1 MNTIGTLETNTII
14 AFFKTLRQDDRTA
27 LLQQMKEKELAD
39 KNAMAEKTKESNF
52 AIGYDRICIQQDKE
66 DKINKE
72 KYLQQFRNENKRVL
86 TFKFLFVQFF
96 WRKAQ
101 PVAV

>member
-1 MNTIGTLETNTII
+1 MRTLIKSNHYYCI
-14 AFFKTLRQDDRTA
+14 FKTLRQDGRTA

-39 KNAMAEKTKESNF
+39 KNAMAEKTKESDF
-52 AIGYDRICIQQDKE
+52 AISYDRICIEQDKE

-86 TFKFLFVQFF
+86 TL
-96 WRKAQ
+96 
-101 PVAV
+101 